1 MVQQALIGKAAIKV
15 PVLLSTFIKELD
27 VVLLLD
33 NMTPAQV
40 RDAVAII
47 AGAAV
52 IEVSGGVRYET
63 LRSYALPGVE
73 VISVG
78 ALTHSAPAAD
88 LSLTILPVRASGKK

>member
-1 MVQQALIGKAAIKV
+1 MMIEPPL
-15 PVLLSTFIKELD
+15 
-27 VVLLLD
+27 
-33 NMTPAQV
+33 PAS
-40 RDAVAII
+40 II

-63 LRSYALPGVE
+63 LRDYALPGVD

-88 LSLTILPVRASGKK
+88 LSLTLLPTRSAVKK